1 MGLMAGRT
9 QEPARFGVAGVVA
22 GLLVLLLVCGRWTLS
37 RVTSMDLGWLGEPRV
52 LVALALLVLVASPG
66 LREHASPLA
75 RQGSTRTM
83 LRMLLFFGYMAL
95 SSLWAPDG
103 ADPNKVVELGLV
115 LVAGFSALRLIGL
128 VEPQRAMELVWRWL
142 LPLLAAFAVL
152 GIAFGGAGGGRLAV
166 LGGGPNVFG
175 RNMGILCVAAFAMGL
190 RRRND
195 GLTLGGMV
203 VAGALVVL
211 SGSRGALLATA
222 GGMAV
227 VLYFN
232 TSRIR
237 KVVTVGLVVAVV
249 TIGVLELTDFGAQV
263 LEMFRH
269 RVLQLAVEDRYD
281 SGRTAVYQSAWELGL
296 DAPLFG
302 IGLAGFAVA
311 GNHVYPHNVFLEVF
325 CEGGLVGV
333 VLLMLLLWPPLA
345 AIARRRSG
353 ADPRDHAAFIVAL
366 ISAQFSGDLYDT
378 RTVFVLAIFLVMLT
392 STSRDRSF
400 C

>member
-1 MGLMAGRT
+1 MDRRRHA
-9 QEPARFGVAGVVA
+9 PSRFGVAGVVT
-22 GLLVLLLVCGRWTLS
+22 GLLVLLLVCGRWNLS
-37 RVTSMDLGWLGEPRV
+37 RVTSMDLGLLGEPRV

-66 LREHASPLA
+66 LREQASA
-75 RQGSTRTM
+75 RACASASRTM

-103 ADPNKVVELGLV
+103 SDPNKVVELGLV
-115 LVAGFSALRLIGL
+115 LVGGGAALRLTLL
-128 VEPQRAMELVWRWL
+128 VEPRRAMELVWRWL
-142 LPLLAAFAVL
+142 LPLLGAFAVL
-152 GIAFGGAGGGRLAV
+152 GIVLGGAGGGRLAV

-195 GLTLGGMV
+195 WLALGGMV
-203 VAGALVVL
+203 VAGALIVL

-232 TSRIR
+232 TARIGR
-237 KVVTVGLVVAVV
+237 VVAVGLVVAVV
-249 TIGVLELTDFGAQV
+249 TVGVLELTDFGNQV

-269 RVLQLAVEDRYD
+269 RVLQLGVEDRYD
-281 SGRTAVYQSAWELGL
+281 SGRAPVYLSAWELGL
-296 DAPLFG
+296 DAPVFG
-302 IGLAGFAVA
+302 IGLAGFAVV

-325 CEGGLVGV
+325 CEGGIVG
-333 VLLMLLLWPPLA
+333 LALLLLLGPPLA
-345 AIARRRSG
+345 ALARRRSG
-353 ADPRDHAAFIVAL
+353 ADPRDHAAFVVAL

-378 RTVFVLAIFLVMLT
+378 RAVFLLAIFLAVLT
-392 STSRDRSF
+392 STGRYQSNR
-400 C
+400 